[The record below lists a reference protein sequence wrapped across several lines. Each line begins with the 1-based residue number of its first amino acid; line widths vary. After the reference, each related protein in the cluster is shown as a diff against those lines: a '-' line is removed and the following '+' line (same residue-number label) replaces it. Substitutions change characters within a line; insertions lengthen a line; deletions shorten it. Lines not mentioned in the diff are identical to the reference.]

1 MPGPRRRRLPASI
14 RSQPETIPTWA
25 ARGRIVRTTRSRPT
39 ARAMVRTIT
48 TRLIPAPYERNT
60 ESDPMKLR
68 PATAPAMRLRNI
80 GRVHDR
86 EAMP

>member
-1 MPGPRRRRLPASI
+1 
-14 RSQPETIPTWA
+14 
-25 ARGRIVRTTRSRPT
+25 
-39 ARAMVRTIT
+39 MVRTIT

-60 ESDPMKLR
+60 ESDSMKLR